1 MVWLEI
7 KDALV
12 DVLPYI
18 LPLRKRHLSWVKYQ
32 MVSPYL
38 TTDALDAQSTSG
50 NEVCTHLKHYEQS
63 SRKL

>member
-1 MVWLEI
+1 MYSSTHDAKMVWLEV
-7 KDALV
+7 KDTLV

-38 TTDALDAQSTSG
+38 TIDALDDQSSNG
-50 NEVCTHLKHYEQS
+50 NEVAPI
-63 SRKL
+63 